1 MAEPLYSGTVA
12 SDWIDYNGHMN
23 DAYYALVFSRTLDR
37 LMARVGLQQDGRNSE
52 SPTIYTMTAT
62 IHYLAEL
69 HEDEAF
75 SADARILA
83 HDAKRLHLWA
93 DMFGADGRLAASSEQ
108 IFLCVSQAG
117 GMPRATP
124 FPAAVLAAIERI
136 EAERAGEPVPA
147 RSGQGI
153 GLTRKAPV

>member
-1 MAEPLYSGTVA
+1 MAEPLYSGTVE

-52 SPTIYTMTAT
+52 SQTIYTMTAT

-69 HEDEAF
+69 HEGEAF

-147 RSGQGI
+147 HSGQGI
-153 GLTRKAPV
+153 GLTRKASV